1 MCRQDRDVTVSDVK
15 GDMQRSM
22 SSKGHFS
29 LIIHISVFTMPEL
42 FAHIHVQLILILLS
56 FTVKEFDAA
65 KYFGTH
71 PSLVNRRFNR
81 PSLENLKKLELRG
94 NLNEADLKV
103 SELTLILEL
112 KREFIT
118 FSHLPIKTK
127 SNTFTI
133 E

>member
-1 MCRQDRDVTVSDVK
+1 M
-15 GDMQRSM
+15 
-22 SSKGHFS
+22 
-29 LIIHISVFTMPEL
+29 
-42 FAHIHVQLILILLS
+42 
-56 FTVKEFDAA
+56 KEFDAA

-112 KREFIT
+112 KRDFIT
-118 FSHLPIKTK
+118 FLHLLIKTK
-127 SNTFTI
+127 RIPLPLNDGCRNITCILSLAI
-133 E
+133 G

>member
-1 MCRQDRDVTVSDVK
+1 
-15 GDMQRSM
+15 
-22 SSKGHFS
+22 
-29 LIIHISVFTMPEL
+29 MPEL

-127 SNTFTI
+127 SNTFPI
-133 E
+133 Q